1 MVWLRLPWARALV
14 SCAFERSGKHCG
26 LLSHHT
32 VIRHFRGRRREEPH
46 ETCDLPLCSRNEPTV
61 SFPPPICALHVLS
74 PTYNTLGKRGSLQR
88 GETQVTNLD
97 RASRTSDKDVVTLEV
112 TVDYRGRPRVEE
124 VEALQD
130 LPAPAAQDFDLHLL
144 EPFQVSGKYLPLLS
158 IYRPPKWTITINK
171 GLEIC
176 FFFFFKATMLR
187 YLNTSLKDCLYGPF
201 YQTKRQLWL
210 MQTFLFREGKGFT
223 HVFRVPEVISS
234 VTRTMHFL
242 PLAGDSQKS

>member
-1 MVWLRLPWARALV
+1 M
-14 SCAFERSGKHCG
+14 KH
-26 LLSHHT
+26 
-32 VIRHFRGRRREEPH
+32 VICPYAAEMSQQF
-46 ETCDLPLCSRNEPTV
+46 LFS
-61 SFPPPICALHVLS
+61 PPICALHVLS

-144 EPFQVSGKYLPLLS
+144 EPFQVSEKYLPLLS

-176 FFFFFKATMLR
+176 FFFFKATMLR

-201 YQTKRQLWL
+201 YQTKRQL
-210 MQTFLFREGKGFT
+210 
-223 HVFRVPEVISS
+223 
-234 VTRTMHFL
+234 
-242 PLAGDSQKS
+242 